1 MIPQTVR
8 KIALCLL
15 LLASAPL
22 WSTRGKAPSVSIADC
37 IGMTT
42 LVDPGYFVGLP
53 SSGRTAT
60 FSPDGKRFTVVLRKG
75 DLKRNLNVYSLL
87 LFETD
92 HPATPQDHLVLE
104 LTSSSNRDAISQI
117 KWLSDNRTVAFVGN
131 SGISL
136 TQVFTYDPLH
146 HRLRRITD
154 HATSITSFDISGNA
168 ETTVFTAEEPL
179 SQPNTATLP
188 GRAIAPSEELYE
200 LLSGH
205 KDRDAEGNVELYI
218 KRRSRPEIPVRM
230 TDKTFAEGDFRINVS
245 PDGKH
250 AVVPVWVMTLPKAWE
265 GYEEKLLAFYVRE
278 KRPRFAPSRV
288 LRYNLINTLTGEV
301 RPLID
306 APLSWSSRG
315 IAWTSNQTVT
325 VRDTYLPLD
334 AFPSENDSR
343 KKQTFDVEVNL
354 NNGQIKTLHDDGSSE
369 KQTPLDVH
377 IEEDFQHPPKLV
389 AIDRNTKAVTVLE
402 DLNPQLS
409 ELQLGRVEELVWRD
423 PGGEEIKGGLT
434 YPSDYQ
440 PGQRYPLVIQ
450 THGFNRN
457 RFTLD
462 GPWSSAFAAQPLAG
476 KGFFVLQAAAWNPAT
491 SRKTISTPQ
500 EGPYQME
507 NFEAAIAELDRRGLV
522 DTSRVGIVG
531 FSRSVFGVGYT
542 LTHSKFKFGA
552 AILADGFDGSYVQ
565 YLMYQRMRVEIEGL
579 YGGTP
584 YGPARDQW
592 IKGAPGFN
600 LDRVSAPVLL
610 IALGSSSLLHNWEW
624 YSGLSRAEKPVDL
637 VYLPDAPHLLI
648 KPSERAYAQQAVV
661 DWFCF
666 WLGSE
671 TSQNSIT
678 ADEKARWLP
687 LRSGISSN

>member
-8 KIALCLL
+8 KVALGLL

-22 WSTRGKAPSVSIADC
+22 WATKGKAPSVSIADC
-37 IGMTT
+37 IGMTI
-42 LVDPGYFVGLP
+42 LVDPGYFLGLP
-53 SSGRTAT
+53 SSSRTAT

-75 DLKRNLNVYSLL
+75 DITRNLNVYSLL
-87 LFETD
+87 LFETE
-92 HPATPQDHLVLE
+92 HPTTPQNHLVLE

-131 SGISL
+131 SGTSS

-154 HATSITSFDISGNA
+154 HRTAISSFGISGNA

-179 SQPNTATLP
+179 SQANTSALP
-188 GRAIAPSEELYE
+188 GRAIAPNEQLYE

-205 KDRDAEGNVELYI
+205 KDPDAEGNVELYI

-230 TDKTFAEGDFRINVS
+230 TDRTFDEGDFRISVS

-250 AVVPVWVMTLPKAWE
+250 AVVPVWVVTLPKAWE
-265 GYEEKLLAFYVRE
+265 EYEEKLLAFYVRE
-278 KRPRFAPSRV
+278 KRLPLSPSRV
-288 LRYNLINTLTGEV
+288 LRCNLINTLTGVV

-315 IAWTSNQTVT
+315 VAWTSNQTIT

-334 AFPSENDSR
+334 GSPSENESR

-354 NNGQIKTLHDDGSSE
+354 DNGQIKTLHDEAPAE

-402 DLNPQLS
+402 ELNPQLS
-409 ELQLGRVEELVWRD
+409 KLQLGRVEELVWHD
-423 PGGEEIKGGLT
+423 PGGEEVEGGLT

-462 GPWSSAFAAQPLAG
+462 GPWSSAFAAQPLSG
-476 KGFFVLQAAAWNPAT
+476 KGFFVLQAGWNVAT
-491 SRKTISTPQ
+491 SRKTMHTPQ
-500 EGPYQME
+500 EGPYQRE
-507 NFEAAIAELDRRGLV
+507 NFESAIAELDRRGLV
-522 DTSRVGIVG
+522 DTSRVGIIG
-531 FSRSVFGVGYT
+531 FSRTVFTVGYT

-565 YLMYQRMRVEIEGL
+565 YLMYQRMRVELEGI

-592 IKGAPGFN
+592 IQAAPGFN
-600 LDRVSAPVLL
+600 VERVSAPVML
-610 IALGSSSLLHNWEW
+610 IALGQSSLLKSWEW
-624 YSGLSRAEKPVDL
+624 YSGLSRTQKPVDL
-637 VYLPDAPHLLI
+637 IYLPDAPHLLI

-671 TSQNSIT
+671 ASKNSIT
-678 ADEKARWLP
+678 ADEKARWLS
-687 LRSGISSN
+687 LRDGTSSN